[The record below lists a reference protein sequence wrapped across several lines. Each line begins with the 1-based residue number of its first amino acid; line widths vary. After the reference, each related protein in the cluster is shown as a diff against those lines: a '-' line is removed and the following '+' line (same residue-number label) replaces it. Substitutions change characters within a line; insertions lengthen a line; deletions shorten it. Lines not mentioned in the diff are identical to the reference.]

1 MLRRQGVSLL
11 SLDYHCEIN
20 GKNNIGSM
28 LHLIKIGLDNKYQC
42 DLTPKP
48 YCSRFELAAKQ
59 WLTSAITL
67 SPP

>member
-1 MLRRQGVSLL
+1 
-11 SLDYHCEIN
+11 
-20 GKNNIGSM
+20 M
-28 LHLIKIGLDNKYQC
+28 LHNIKIKLDKKYQC

-59 WLTSAITL
+59 WLSSAITT